1 MGIPAPASQ
10 SPPGWVSERPMADDH
25 DHETNCNEAL
35 AELYVFLDGE
45 LTDERRS
52 LIAHHLDD
60 CNPCLE
66 VFDFEAELRMVIQQ
80 KCRDEV
86 PGELRIRVQETL
98 RAVIIPTDET
108 PA

>member
-1 MGIPAPASQ
+1 MSD
-10 SPPGWVSERPMADDH
+10 EH
-25 DHETNCNEAL
+25 DHQSNCQEAL
-35 AELYVFLDGE
+35 NELYTFLDGE

-66 VFDFEAELRMVIQQ
+66 VFDFEAELRLVIQQ

-86 PGELRIRVQETL
+86 PTDLRVRIEQTL
-98 RAVIIPTDET
+98 RASFVVGQPGDT
-108 PA
+108 PGSS